1 MRFLFLLG
9 LCALISGC
17 SIGKSTVLVPF
28 GTACKD
34 ALEVELVR
42 HEDELERKRRPSF
55 SKDDLINQFDD
66 CDSVATVVSAVPA
79 IIVVGASAYAFCL
92 GEGKCGSDDDDGP
105 PQMTGS
111 QGGGGGG

>member
-1 MRFLFLLG
+1 MRFLSLLVF
-9 LCALISGC
+9 CILISGC

-28 GTACKD
+28 GTSCKD

-55 SKDDLINQFDD
+55 SKGDLINQFDD

-92 GEGKCGSDDDDGP
+92 GEGKCGSDSGGDSP
-105 PQMTGS
+105 PPTTS
-111 QGGGGGG
+111 D

>member
-1 MRFLFLLG
+1 MRIFCLLG
-9 LCALISGC
+9 FCILISGC

-28 GTACKD
+28 GAACKD

-55 SKDDLINQFDD
+55 SKNQLIDQFDD
-66 CDSVATVVSAVPA
+66 CDAVGTVISAVPA

-92 GEGKCGSDDDDGP
+92 GEGKCGSDSGGDP
-105 PQMTGS
+105 PPPTTND
-111 QGGGGGG
+111 

>member
-1 MRFLFLLG
+1 MRFFSLLG
-9 LCALISGC
+9 MCILISGC

-55 SKDDLINQFDD
+55 STDDLINQFDD

-92 GEGKCGSDDDDGP
+92 GEGKCGSGD
-105 PQMTGS
+105 
-111 QGGGGGG
+111 

>member
-55 SKDDLINQFDD
+55 SKGDLINQFDD

-105 PQMTGS
+105 PPPTNS